1 MEKKTIIIAASAT
14 AVVVA
19 TGALV
24 AWKILGNNNNKLEG
38 SKTLVTIDDDTS
50 IDKLVRELGQKYNID
65 MDDTQVFGIKCGIV
79 MWARNN
85 KKSDLDANE
94 FVNAAQWAA
103 DNMGLSIK
111 FN

>member
-24 AWKILGNNNNKLEG
+24 AWKVINGNSNRLEG
-38 SKTLVTIDDDTS
+38 SKTLVTIDDDESMT
-50 IDKLVRELGQKYNID
+50 KLIKELGQKYNID
-65 MDDTQVFGIKCGIV
+65 VDDTQAFGIRAGIV

-85 KKSDLDANE
+85 KKNDLNANE
-94 FVNAAQWAA
+94 FVTAAQWAA
-103 DNMGLSIK
+103 DNMGLDMR